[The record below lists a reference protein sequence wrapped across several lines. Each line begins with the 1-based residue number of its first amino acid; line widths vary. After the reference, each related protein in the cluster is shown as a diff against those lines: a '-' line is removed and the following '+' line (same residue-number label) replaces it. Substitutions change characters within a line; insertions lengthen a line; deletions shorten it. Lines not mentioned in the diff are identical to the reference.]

1 MSLMS
6 RTSSE
11 EAVLLQRAYPR
22 QFQDARAFTVIELTG
37 VLAIMAL
44 LAAAVIPNVIRRLD
58 RAAWERETSDLSALT
73 DGLLKSVLI
82 EKRIPAT
89 NQIPAAIATYRNLS
103 LNQVTTTP
111 RGFQRAFLVD
121 PNANINGNDLRSSPF
136 VQTNGVWA
144 NPPANARVMILASIA
159 RPALSTISDSFN
171 DIWNTPEG
179 GKPAS
184 WTGQAEDLRIQRLE
198 LGKSFYKLY
207 LLNLDTNAGYYTFE
221 TNAPISSVTSAG
233 GQLTA
238 YVLDGTS
245 VKLYRGTTN
254 GTTLQL
260 RVIMDSDQSFVY
272 LNNRWTR
279 DLSSNDRG
287 TLADGSFGDW
297 VDQFLNCGGPGPP
310 YPDNWASPQAIVDQL
325 YTYLW
330 AYSVW
335 ADSNFQGIGGTTSQ
349 NPLYRVAYA
358 AEVSLDEFSNNLI
371 H

>member
-1 MSLMS
+1 MS

-11 EAVLLQRAYPR
+11 KAVLLQRANSR
-22 QFQDARAFTVIELTG
+22 QLQDARAFTVIELTG
-37 VLAIMAL
+37 VLAIIAL
-44 LAAAVIPNVIRRLD
+44 LAAAVIPNIIRRID
-58 RAAWERETSDLSALT
+58 RAAWQRETSDLSAMA
-73 DGLLKSVLI
+73 DGLVKSVLI

-89 NQIPAAIATYRNLS
+89 NQLPAAIATYRNLS

-121 PNANINGNDLRSSPF
+121 PNASINGNDLRSSPF

-144 NPPANARVMILASIA
+144 NPPANARVMILGSIA
-159 RPALSTISDSFN
+159 KPALSTITDSFN

-184 WTGQAEDLRIQRLE
+184 WTGQADDLRIQRLE

-207 LLNLDTNAGYYTFE
+207 LLNLDPTNGYYTFE
-221 TNAPISSVTSAG
+221 TNALSSVPLAG

-238 YVLDGTS
+238 YVLAGTS
-245 VKLYRGTTN
+245 VNLYRGTTN

-260 RVIMDSDQSFVY
+260 RVIMNSDQSFVY

-279 DLSSNDRG
+279 DLSSNDPG

-310 YPDNWASPQAIVDQL
+310 YPDSWASPQAVVDQF

-335 ADSNFQGIGGTTSQ
+335 AEKDFEGIIGGTTVQ
-349 NPLYRVAYA
+349 NPLYRVAYD
-358 AEVSLDEFSNNLI
+358 AEVSLNEFSNNLI

>member
-1 MSLMS
+1 MS
-6 RTSSE
+6 RKSSK

-22 QFQDARAFTVIELTG
+22 QLQDPRAFTVIELTG
-37 VLAIMAL
+37 VLAIVAL
-44 LAAAVIPNVIRRLD
+44 LAAAVIPNVLRRID
-58 RAAWERETSDLSALT
+58 RTAWEREKSDLSTLA
-73 DGLLKSVLI
+73 DGLVKSVLI

-121 PNANINGNDLRSSPF
+121 PNASINGNDLRSSPF

-144 NPPANARVMILASIA
+144 NPPANARVMILATIA
-159 RPALSTISDSFN
+159 KPGLSTITDSFN

-207 LLNLDTNAGYYTFE
+207 LLNLDPTNGYYTFE
-221 TNAPISSVTSAG
+221 TNALLAPVFPAG

-245 VKLYRGTTN
+245 VNLYRRTTN
-254 GTTLQL
+254 GTTTLQL
-260 RVIMDSDQSFVY
+260 RVIMNSDQSFVY

-279 DLSSNDRG
+279 DLSSNDPG
-287 TLADGSFGDW
+287 TLADGSFGHW

-335 ADSNFQGIGGTTSQ
+335 ADNNFQGIGGTTVQ
-349 NPLYRVAYA
+349 NPLYRVAYD